1 LANAKPKGAGRTSGW
16 FNHSWAKITAS
27 KIIAPNIVA
36 PNIVTPWAF
45 LQALRRSNIL
55 PLDLNCGGQG
65 RENAQGKLNAE
76 FRACAA

>member
-27 KIIAPNIVA
+27 KIIAPR
-36 PNIVTPWAF
+36 AF
-45 LQALRRSNIL
+45 LQALRRGNIL

>member
-27 KIIAPNIVA
+27 KIIAPNIV
-36 PNIVTPWAF
+36 TPRAF
-45 LQALRRSNIL
+45 LQALRRGNIL
-55 PLDLNCGGQG
+55 PLDLNCVGQG

>member
-1 LANAKPKGAGRTSGW
+1 LANAKPKGAVRTSSW

-36 PNIVTPWAF
+36 PRAF
-45 LQALRRSNIL
+45 LQALRRGNIV

>member
-36 PNIVTPWAF
+36 PWAF
-45 LQALRRSNIL
+45 LQALRRGNIL